1 LDRAADGG
9 RLPYLS
15 GGSLLQAQRH
25 EDRAYSEIADA
36 LRQVGAEPTLDVQ
49 QLWRRI
55 LFNLLITNTDDHLW
69 NLGLLHVGQDKWR
82 LAPAFDLNP
91 FPERVRESKTWLS
104 EDTGP
109 VTSLE
114 MLLDY
119 SEYFALARSEARAE
133 AASMA
138 ATLKQWKTVATSR
151 DVGLTERELAA
162 FEPAFEHEAA
172 EAARMIA
179 S

>member
-1 LDRAADGG
+1 
-9 RLPYLS
+9 
-15 GGSLLQAQRH
+15 
-25 EDRAYSEIADA
+25 
-36 LRQVGAEPTLDVQ
+36 VQ

-69 NLGLLHVGQDKWR
+69 NLGVLHVGQGKWR

-109 VTSLE
+109 INSLE
-114 MLLDY
+114 MLIESSD
-119 SEYFALARSEARAE
+119 YFALARSEAQIE
-133 AASMA
+133 AATMA
-138 ATLKQWKTVATSR
+138 TRLEQWRAVATSKE
-151 DVGLTERELAA
+151 VGLTEKELAA

-172 EAARMIA
+172 AAARALA